1 MKQSPRIDSYIYVA
15 ITAIAAWIVPGAGH
29 LIVKRPV
36 NAAIIFIGIS
46 AAFVMGLWIGSVA
59 VINPVLEYLWYI
71 PQIMVSPFVKIIGN
85 ITVAKQLDV
94 FGRPNEI
101 GQIYTSMAG
110 MLNLLCIVQ
119 AAHIAYKDKFT
130 NISQEG

>member
-1 MKQSPRIDSYIYVA
+1 MKQNQRIDSYIYVV
-15 ITAIAAWIVPGAGH
+15 IVAIAAWLIPGAGH
-29 LIVKRPV
+29 LIIKRPA
-36 NAAIIFIGIS
+36 NGLIIFIGIS
-46 AAFVMGLWIGSVA
+46 AAFVMGLWIGSIA

-85 ITVAKQLDV
+85 ITVTRQLDV

-119 AAHIAYKDKFT
+119 ATHIAYKSKFA
-130 NISQEG
+130 SPVQES